1 MDSIPV
7 AAWMFPAAFALIFA
21 GIPISL
27 SLIVVAVA
35 FAIPIFGDLPGLQ
48 LYRFVGNVASNYT
61 LAAVPLFIFMG
72 PVLEQSDIG
81 RRVFEGMKTWVGRLP
96 RGLSLAAMGMCTLFA
111 AGTWLVGAV
120 RGTVGLLV

>member
-35 FAIPIFGDLPGLQ
+35 FAIPIFGDLAGLQ

-72 PVLEQSDIG
+72 AVLEQSGIG
-81 RRVFEGMKTWVGRLP
+81 RRVFEGRSEEHTSELQSLMRISYAVFCLKKKKTDRNSSNV
-96 RGLSLAAMGMCTLFA
+96 A
-111 AGTWLVGAV
+111 
-120 RGTVGLLV
+120 